1 MKKIFVWLSGLPLFL
16 ALLVSGCAVEPAES
30 TGADTGNTDL
40 EAASDTQ
47 TRIEDVPASS
57 GDPYIAINKNVPEF
71 TEDEITTESFEE
83 YAQLDE
89 LGRCVEA
96 FACVGTDLMPTEKR
110 GNISRVKPTGWHS
123 TRYDSV
129 EGKNLYN
136 RCHLIAYQL
145 TGENADERNLITGTR
160 YMNAD
165 GMIPFENMV
174 ADYVK
179 DTGNHVMYRVTP
191 DFEGDNLVADGVQME
206 ALSVEDDGEG
216 VCYNV
221 FLYNIQPGIEIDYAT
236 GDSWESSDEA
246 DDTENGV
253 VYVINKNTKKF
264 HLPSCESAKQMN
276 EDNRENF
283 KGERK
288 KLLEDGYE
296 PCKSC
301 SP

>member
-1 MKKIFVWLSGLPLFL
+1 MKKIFVWLYGLPLFL

-47 TRIEDVPASS
+47 TRIEDVPAFS
-57 GDPYIAINKNVPEF
+57 GDPYIVINKNVPEF

-145 TGENADERNLITGTR
+145 TGENANERNLITGTR

>member
-47 TRIEDVPASS
+47 NRIED
-57 GDPYIAINKNVPEF
+57 VPEF

-145 TGENADERNLITGTR
+145 TGENANERNLITGTR